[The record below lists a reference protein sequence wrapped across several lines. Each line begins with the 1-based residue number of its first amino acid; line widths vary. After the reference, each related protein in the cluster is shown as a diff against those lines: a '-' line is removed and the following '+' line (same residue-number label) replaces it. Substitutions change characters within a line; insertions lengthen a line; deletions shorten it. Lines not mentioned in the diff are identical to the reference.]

1 MRSARQ
7 SNRRQ
12 MLCNPSHRQTP
23 SGRLIWMPKQK
34 RTYHD
39 TECRDYRSL
48 DSHRRRSRFDRACC
62 ARQGWRLGLYW
73 HRAAGNRTVPV
84 LSSLSPHRIDDL
96 STGIEKNIE
105 ERGVVIRISRIRGGR
120 PFGHIENSNS
130 AAVVWHWNGDADVVG

>member
-1 MRSARQ
+1 
-7 SNRRQ
+7 
-12 MLCNPSHRQTP
+12 MLQQT
-23 SGRLIWMPKQK
+23 
-34 RTYHD
+34 RTYHH

-62 ARQGWRLGLYW
+62 VRQGWRLGLYW
-73 HRAAGNRTVPV
+73 HRAAGNRAVPV

-96 STGIEKNIE
+96 STGIEKNVE

-120 PFGHIENSNS
+120 HFFGHIENPNS